1 MDFATKITTKSK
13 KIIELEDRLKLEI
26 IERVLRNRKKKI
38 FNKGV
43 AVPPEMTRNVVTL
56 MISLLFAKCP

>member
-43 AVPPEMTRNVVTL
+43 SVL
-56 MISLLFAKCP
+56 CQK